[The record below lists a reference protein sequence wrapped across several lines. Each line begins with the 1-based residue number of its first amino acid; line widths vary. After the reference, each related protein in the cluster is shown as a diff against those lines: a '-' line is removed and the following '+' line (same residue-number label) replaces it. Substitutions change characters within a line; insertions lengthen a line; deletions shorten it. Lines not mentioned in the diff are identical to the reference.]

1 MNASQAYEVLQLR
14 HDSSFNE
21 IKYAY
26 RKLALELHPDK
37 NNVEKDGTKFKL
49 VTEAYHVLKHNNKV
63 TNAKFREPASDKK
76 YSETKTK
83 KEKTFSRTNWG
94 ARPDDGPPQEDWTRY
109 TKQTEQSD
117 PFFWK
122 SYVAE
127 FWKNYEA
134 KNNQAK
140 NPYDFEITE
149 EVKKEPDL
157 SVDVDHSRCIG
168 CCSCETIA
176 PQVFSVDKITKMNPK
191 SSVINRKG
199 AKMDKIMDAAQ
210 TCPTKAINV
219 DEKKTGRRLYPY

>member
-1 MNASQAYEVLQLR
+1 MDASQAYEVLQLK
-14 HDSSFNE
+14 HNSSFNE

-49 VTEAYHVLKHNNKV
+49 VTEAYHVLKHTNKV

-76 YSETKTK
+76 YSEVKTK
-83 KEKTFSRTNWG
+83 KEKTFSRTSWG

-140 NPYDFEITE
+140 NPYDFEIID

-199 AKMDKIMDAAQ
+199 AKVDKIMDAAQ

-219 DEKKTGRRLYPY
+219 DEKETGRRLYPY